1 MWFFH
6 RWISGLEG
14 NDLWEEP
21 VFVVVERGAAAVVA
35 AVLLPPWRSCC
46 CCLLPHVFVQCIIS
60 SKTIQIHNFLK
71 YHQAPKI
78 VWKTVVSVKIQIPKT
93 TLLTTF

>member
-60 SKTIQIHNFLK
+60 FKTIQNYKLPNK
-71 YHQAPKI
+71 NQA
-78 VWKTVVSVKIQIPKT
+78 VKMI
-93 TLLTTF
+93 

>member
-60 SKTIQIHNFLK
+60 SKTIQIQNFLDIIK
-71 YHQAPKI
+71 PQKLSG
-78 VWKTVVSVKIQIPKT
+78 KR
-93 TLLTTF
+93 LLA

>member
-60 SKTIQIHNFLK
+60 SKIGHNHELPKAEK
-71 YHQAPKI
+71 Y
-78 VWKTVVSVKIQIPKT
+78 
-93 TLLTTF
+93 LEEDF